1 MGSLSPGDIKAEPHG
16 TSAIV
21 SFVMNPVFG
30 SRPNARIVRS
40 AQDEI
45 KTIQTLLSDVYRDAG
60 DGRTLLRELV
70 QNADDAE
77 ARRLT
82 FAVVKRGLCNARN
95 PLLRGPALIVAN
107 DGPFLDLNWN
117 ALHQALGDSKS
128 ADTAKIGRFGVGL
141 KSVFHICEAFV
152 YLGAEPGRDTLR
164 SGALNPWAG
173 TGNHSDSDP
182 LHPEWD
188 TLDRDDSQYL
198 LDAARALIGPFTA
211 GLLLWIPL
219 RLREQLDRAEDGQPY
234 GLGQNPVEPA
244 SIVAWFER
252 PESLA
257 LLLAQCGHL
266 RSVEA
271 GHCATVG
278 DWANRTTLV
287 CVDRPRFERCSWV
300 GRYHDD
306 DRPRARTF
314 EGKIKA
320 YGEEWSVSGVDAV
333 GHDDLRRLRFE
344 SNWPSD
350 RVFLERRSA
359 LVRRKALAHAA
370 ITVLYRRSAVPG
382 EVRLRWA
389 VFLPLDDAPAPSSG
403 PVVETVQR
411 RADADVWDIIMHGY
425 FWPSHDRR
433 SIPGVTD
440 GDDDGNG
447 ELGVRARWNR
457 GIRDELMLPL
467 LPAALEHA
475 VRDVPQDAAWGL
487 LDAVASTKT
496 VQRNISFVTKKQS
509 LLPVVT
515 ESGVRW
521 KVDDAGRAQVL
532 AIPSWKD
539 APKSVREAFVTR
551 TDGAHGVI
559 FIDAHAPRIGGTPA
573 TWAACWIEVLLSCVS
588 VDLLRIPKGLSW
600 VAQFVRYVLGPQQER
615 DDDAGST
622 VVADWLAE
630 RVANGALTGTADG
643 LPETRIVMRT
653 SWLRVYEAL
662 PQEWLIYAPIESRR
676 AVEELAS
683 AGVVGAGLLP
693 IPLGK
698 PSEPVDTSHPDP
710 DRLDHALRELGTQLA
725 NREAPSQSARD
736 SRLVLAE
743 TLLSARDDRPLDDE
757 FTRLRL
763 LRALQLPEGRDDAW
777 SVSELRQRTAQ
788 HRVFARTAEEPAR
801 APRQDVTELA
811 KAVGNS
817 FWLVP
822 GAVPSTTEVP
832 LVTNQALA
840 DAVIHAAAI
849 AHEPELRV
857 PLLERL
863 AEADADAVV
872 GRALRVLLTGLPAG
886 GREECDLYYVRSGDT
901 EKGTNR
907 RTLEILLQ
915 LRRQAWRAVEP
926 SLAEPLRHAL
936 FDRLRIK
943 AVDPGV
949 LQLLLQEVLD
959 TAGVEWSR
967 LKPEEVLHLLRH
979 LYGMAADHKRW
990 CAMPLH
996 RGIDHHRG
1004 VLDNRALRAS
1014 GRGRLPPGLEAEIR
1028 LLQPD
1033 TEVADLYGGVPPLD
1047 VEGILRRMLENER
1060 PHQFVGQIIEALRSD
1075 SEGDQIILP
1084 RDPTLRA
1091 LLMDQDWLPCCSSG
1105 ASVAPALLLDLPGE
1119 LQSLVAPLT
1128 RALGELRLPIQV
1140 APDLWSVAKGAVHEI
1155 LGRPTPAKQVERLAS
1170 GLDTSAVAN
1179 IDVGSF
1185 LILHHADDV
1194 DKGLIKDAVQSP
1206 LVVSHCGWMLV
1217 HAAATVLGIRRGEVH
1232 GAVLRLACALCA
1244 PVPARQQVSML
1255 NKLAET
1261 RPRGD
1266 SPSGGMFRRLVQS
1279 FAKVDGFFENVL
1291 PLIKLPTQDGH
1302 WHPAAQVARSP
1313 LGVEQRHR
1321 LVADLRAAL
1330 RLDPRESVGMDNT
1343 GERLITPGRS
1353 SDSVLAPYFEPWAN
1367 RLEHSAVGA
1376 FLILLGN
1383 GNDNATLQLAEHWLG
1398 TDISVAHVR
1407 RELAGADEV
1416 RCANVGV
1423 FVSGSVGGTQV
1434 EAVNILGRRVT
1445 MKIDPKNDTIFAS
1458 APELDRADFW
1468 KIDLRDVEPSRR
1480 AGHELTELLGN
1491 TGELWAV
1498 QFLGL
1503 DRRRVRDWWARW
1515 GTGSQAQVLP
1525 VRASILANLPLTLR
1539 RLDVHERGALRDTL
1553 RNAERAQ
1560 RKREQARGPELQDAA
1575 DTERKE
1581 LERLASLIEEP
1592 EYNAFLRDRVRERI
1606 ERSGYGADSVL
1617 LELVQNA
1624 DDALAQA
1631 AEIAGGRLPTAAR
1644 RVVVRVHEV
1653 DSRPTMD
1660 LKHFGRPINDSG
1672 GAKFS
1677 GREDRQWDQ
1686 DLYFMMLMDLSG
1698 KPGEIPGQATV
1709 ASTTG
1714 RFGLGFKSV
1723 HLISDAPSVV
1733 SGSLA
1738 FSIEGGLLPKEEH
1751 RPDDRDLLPV
1761 DDHQATRI
1769 RLPLRSDGAVDD
1781 LIARIFRRFHYT
1793 RGLLPAFA
1801 REVREIVVDGGPCA
1815 GVSVF
1820 NGEPVANAP
1829 GWSVARTTT
1838 ELPGRGEWRI
1848 LRFRPGVAETG
1859 TAALVLGLRD
1869 GLPTPFPSDLPF
1881 LWNVTPT
1888 SEGWGC
1894 GYAVNGPFKLDPGRT
1909 HVSLDHQDTLRVA
1922 DQFGEAL
1929 GQGIEALGE
1938 ALDAGVG
1945 PACGLPGKE
1954 GVATFTAALWMV
1966 LSSGIASED
1975 TLRRTFLRRLHGPG
1989 KGISAWMSAGSVVP
2003 SGLPAPFRERLPPFK
2018 PGMRIEIAMQGLDNS
2033 ALCSAIAGINDLA
2046 RLACGHLV
2054 VASTVA
2060 QRLSPLLRTPIVR
2073 LEPSDIFGE
2082 LAKNWGYRLTPER
2095 LHALRPLAPES
2106 VWKLIDNDYNTHQW
2120 ITNLVARSVA
2130 GEFVP
2135 LRELLLPREPDL
2147 SDPRLADRLDAD
2159 EPRRAAFAPD
2169 THILDPA
2176 YIASPEDIALFQR
2189 LRTRL
2194 RIDSA
2199 TMAGWFTDLADRR
2212 RPAALRYLLRGSLQP
2227 EVLQGLVPSA
2237 TRPSWLNDGNSV
2249 RRMVDD
2255 LNEEHWR
2262 CQSLL
2267 SALFSE
2273 PIPPSEGRPS
2283 ANFLIRL
2290 RDWWDN
2296 EDSRRRVIRGY
2307 EQKAWPQWLIRDSKI
2322 KTGLR
2327 DSSQDHWLALLV
2339 LGACRGLGRLKE
2351 EQHRGFLELAHREG
2365 WWGVFKEP
2373 DKPGEWMR
2381 VLRTWQDRAVDHIEY
2396 SRWMSLFPVIYQL
2409 SRYLETYRQLLLT
2422 ADRRQSLND
2431 VIWLLA
2437 PRTDPSL
2444 TGAGRNFDA
2453 PPAPLNMGLHWIL
2466 RELVRLRV
2474 LDGAEFLLP
2483 HCWVPS
2489 EQVFQFLGPFGLER
2503 PDSSASN
2510 SDKARMVFGFLADKL
2525 NTTTPH
2531 LHYSFDIPLRHVDA
2545 TENLQRQFGSD
2556 G

>member
-1 MGSLSPGDIKAEPHG
+1 MGSLSPGDIKAEPHS

-21 SFVMNPVFG
+21 SYVMNPVFG

-82 FAVVKRGLCNARN
+82 FAVVERGLCNARN

-107 DGPFLDLNWN
+107 DGPFLDLNWK

-152 YLGAEPGRDTLR
+152 YLGAEPGHDTLR

-173 TGNHSDSDP
+173 TGNDSDSDP
-182 LHPEWD
+182 LHPDWD

-198 LDAARALIGPFTA
+198 LDAARALLGSFTA

-219 RLREQLDRAEDGQPY
+219 RLREQLDRAEEGQPY

-271 GHCATVG
+271 GHSATIG
-278 DWANRTTLV
+278 DWGDRTTLV
-287 CVDRPRFERCSWV
+287 CVDRPRFESCSWV

-314 EGKIKA
+314 EGKINA
-320 YGEEWSVSGVDAV
+320 YGEEWSVAGVDAV

-515 ESGVRW
+515 QSGVDWR
-521 KVDDAGRAQVL
+521 VDDAGRAQVL

-539 APKSVREAFVTR
+539 VPKSVREAFVTR

-588 VDLLRIPKGLSW
+588 VELLRIPKGLSW
-600 VAQFVRYVLGPQQER
+600 VEQFVRYVLGPQQER

-630 RVANGALTGTADG
+630 RVGNGALTGTADV
-643 LPETRIVMRT
+643 LPETRIPMRT

-676 AVEELAS
+676 AVEELAA

-693 IPLGK
+693 VPLGK
-698 PSEPVDTSHPDP
+698 PSEPVGTSHPDP
-710 DRLDHALRELGTQLA
+710 HRLDQALRKLGTQLA
-725 NREAPSQSARD
+725 NREGRSQSARD

-763 LRALQLPEGRDDAW
+763 LRALQLPDGRDDAW

-788 HRVFARTAEEPAR
+788 HRVFARTAEESAR

-811 KAVGNS
+811 KA
-817 FWLVP
+817 WLVS

-849 AHEPELRV
+849 AHEPELRG

-872 GRALRVLLTGLPAG
+872 GRALRVLLTGVPAG
-886 GREECDLYYVRSGDT
+886 GREECDLYYVRSEDT
-901 EKGTNR
+901 EQATNR
-907 RTLEILLQ
+907 KTLEILLH
-915 LRRQAWRAVEP
+915 LRGQQWRAVKP
-926 SLAEPLRHAL
+926 ILAEPLRHAVL
-936 FDRLRIK
+936 DRLRTK

-949 LQLLLQEVLD
+949 LQLLLQEILD
-959 TAGVEWSR
+959 TAGVEWS
-967 LKPEEVLHLLRH
+967 LDPAEVLHLLRH
-979 LYGMAADHKRW
+979 LYGMAAADRARW

-996 RGIDHHRG
+996 RGIDGDRG
-1004 VLDNRALRAS
+1004 RLDDRALRATS
-1014 GRGRLPPGLEAEIR
+1014 EGRLPPGLDVAVR

-1033 TEVADLYGGVPPLD
+1033 AEVCDLYRGVPLLD
-1047 VEGILRRMLENER
+1047 DEGILLRMLRNEP
-1060 PHQFVGQIIEALRSD
+1060 PHRFVGQVMVALRSD
-1075 SEGDQIILP
+1075 SEGNQIILP

-1091 LLMDQDWLPCCSSG
+1091 LLKNREWLPCCSAG

-1119 LQSLVAPLT
+1119 LQSLVAALT
-1128 RALGELRLPIQV
+1128 RALGEVRLPTQV
-1140 APDLWSVAKGAVHEI
+1140 APELWSVAKDAVHEI
-1155 LGRPTPAKQVERLAS
+1155 LGRPTPAKQVERLAG

-1179 IDVGSF
+1179 IDAGSF

-1194 DKGLIKDAVQSP
+1194 DKGLIMDAVQSP
-1206 LVVSHCGWMLV
+1206 LVHSHRGWKLV
-1217 HAAATVLGIRRGEVH
+1217 QSAATVLGIRRGEVH

-1244 PVPARQQVSML
+1244 PVPAPQQVSML
-1255 NKLAET
+1255 NQLAEK

-1291 PLIKLPTQDGH
+1291 PFIKLPTQDGH

-1313 LGVEQRHR
+1313 LGVEKRHQ

-1330 RLDPRESVGMDNT
+1330 RPDARESVGTDST
-1343 GERLITPGRS
+1343 GERLITPGQR
-1353 SDSVLAPYFEPWAN
+1353 SDSVLAPYFKPWAN

-1383 GNDNATLQLAEHWLG
+1383 GNDNATLQLAEYWLG

-1423 FVSGSVGGTQV
+1423 FVSGSVGGTEV

-1468 KIDLRDVEPSRR
+1468 KIGLRDVEPSRR
-1480 AGHELTELLGN
+1480 AGYELTELLGN
-1491 TGELWAV
+1491 TSELWAV

-1503 DRRRVRDWWARW
+1503 DHRGLRDWWARW
-1515 GTGSQAQVLP
+1515 GTGSQAQVVP

-1539 RLDVHERGALRDTL
+1539 RLDVHERGALRDAL

-1592 EYNAFLRDRVRERI
+1592 KYNAFLRDRVRERI

-1698 KPGEIPGQATV
+1698 KPGEILGQATV

-1751 RPDDRDLLPV
+1751 RPDDPDLLPV
-1761 DDHQATRI
+1761 DDHQVTRI
-1769 RLPLRSDGAVDD
+1769 RLPLRSDRTDDD

-1801 REVREIVVDGGPCA
+1801 RELREIVVHGGPCA
-1815 GVSVF
+1815 GVSDF
-1820 NGEPVANAP
+1820 EGEPVANAP

-1848 LRFRPGVAETG
+1848 LRFRPGLAATG

-1909 HVSLDHQDTLRVA
+1909 HVSLDHQDTVRVA

-1929 GQGIEALGE
+1929 GNGIEALDE

-1954 GVATFTAALWMV
+1954 GAATFTAALWMV

-1975 TLRRTFLRRLHGPG
+1975 ALRRTFLRRLHGPG
-1989 KGISAWMSAGSVVP
+1989 KGISAWMSVRSVVP
-2003 SGLPAPFRERLPPFK
+2003 SGLPAPFRERLPPLK
-2018 PGMRIEIAMQGLDNS
+2018 PGMRIESAMQGLDNS

-2060 QRLSPLLRTPIVR
+2060 QRLSPLLGTPIGR

-2082 LAKNWGYRLTPER
+2082 LAKNWGCRLTPER

-2106 VWKLIDNDYNTHQW
+2106 VWKLIGNDYSTHQW

-2135 LRELLLPREPDL
+2135 LRELLLPRESDL

-2176 YIASPEDIALFQR
+2176 YIATPEDIALFQR

-2237 TRPSWLNDGNSV
+2237 TRPSWLNDSNNV

-2262 CQSLL
+2262 CQALL
-2267 SALFSE
+2267 SALFPDPVRDAE
-2273 PIPPSEGRPS
+2273 GPPP
-2283 ANFLIRL
+2283 AADFLERL
-2290 RDWWDN
+2290 RDWWD
-2296 EDSRRRVIRGY
+2296 DRSHRQVVIERY
-2307 EQKAWPQWLIRDSKI
+2307 EIRAWPEWLRQGGIAS
-2322 KTGLR
+2322 GLR
-2327 DSSQDHWLALLV
+2327 NDSQDHWLGLLV
-2339 LGACRGLGRLKE
+2339 LGACQGLGLVQE
-2351 EQHRGFLELAHREG
+2351 EQHRGFLELTYREG

-2381 VLRTWQDRAVDHIEY
+2381 VLRTWQDRAVDGLEY

-2409 SRYLETYRQLLLT
+2409 SRYLDVYRRLLRT
-2422 ADRRQSLND
+2422 ADRRVCLND
-2431 VIWLLA
+2431 VIQLLA
-2437 PRTDPSL
+2437 PRTDSSL
-2444 TGAGRNFDA
+2444 TGAGRGNYDA

-2466 RELVRLRV
+2466 RELVRLKV
-2474 LDGAEFLLP
+2474 LERAGHLLP

-2489 EQVFQFLGPFGLER
+2489 EQVFRFLGPFGLE
-2503 PDSSASN
+2503 PPASNASN
-2510 SDKARMVFGFLADKL
+2510 SEKAKRVFDFLAHKL
-2525 NTTTPH
+2525 NTDTPH
-2531 LHYSFDIPLRHVDA
+2531 LCYAFDIPLRHV
-2545 TENLQRQFGSD
+2545 TETETVQQESGL
-2556 G
+2556 